1 MDSKKVLLVSVG
13 GSPVPVVYAINRH
26 RPEYVIFFAS
36 RESREK
42 AVSEVL
48 PKVDYRPRD
57 HQFIVTPN
65 EQDLEAS
72 ARSLL
77 QELPRTLDVWR
88 LGFDDLGADY
98 TGGTKTMSAAVVL
111 VLSRRV
117 GSFSYV
123 GGVERDKAGLGV
135 VIDGREQML
144 YCRNPWDT
152 MAVDTL
158 REMAL
163 LFNRCRF
170 QSVRDMAREAA
181 RRAEA
186 RRPFFEAMAF
196 VAEGF
201 YCWDAFDYRKGMGL
215 LKRGE
220 SMLRDLTA
228 MLGDSPANRFQ
239 ANVAE
244 SLSVLAKVLEEL
256 VALSSRLK
264 GGGELAPGP
273 DGRMLL
279 ADLVANAVRRADVEH
294 RYEDAVARLYSAI
307 EKMAK
312 VRLLVAHG
320 IDNSRVSPESIPDPA
335 MRDELVRQCADE
347 GAGGGLKLPLFRSFE
362 LLRMMDDPLGDA
374 FRRREEEL
382 KKILDIRNRSLV
394 AHGFEPVRRDTYEK
408 MLAVALDF
416 LGIDKDSLPRFP
428 VMETDWV
435 FS

>member
-13 GSPVPVVYAINRH
+13 GSPAPVVYAINRH

-36 RESREK
+36 RDSREK
-42 AVSEVL
+42 AVTDVL
-48 PKVDYRPRD
+48 PNLECRPKD

-72 ARSLL
+72 ARALL
-77 QELPRTLDVWR
+77 QELPRTLDIWR
-88 LGFDDLGADY
+88 CGFDDLGADY

-111 VLSRRV
+111 ALSRRI

-170 QSVRDMAREAA
+170 QSVMEMAQEAA
-181 RRAEA
+181 RRADA
-186 RRPFFEAMAF
+186 RRLFFEALAF

-201 YCWDAFDYRKGMGL
+201 YCWDAFEYRKGMKL
-215 LKRGE
+215 LERGE
-220 SMLRDLTA
+220 SMFRNLTA
-228 MLGDSPANRFQ
+228 MVGESPAKRFHDGL
-239 ANVAE
+239 VE
-244 SLSVLAKVLEEL
+244 SRAVLGKVLEEL
-256 VALSSRLK
+256 GAISSRVR
-264 GGGELAPGP
+264 GGGELAPGSH
-273 DGRMLL
+273 GGMLL
-279 ADLVANAVRRADVEH
+279 ADLVANAVRRAEVEH

-312 VRLLVAHG
+312 IRLLLAHN
-320 IDNSRVSPESIPDPA
+320 IDNSKVLPESIPDPA
-335 MRDELVRQCADE
+335 MRDELVRQCSGRE
-347 GAGGGLKLPLFRSFE
+347 GGGALQIPLYKSFE
-362 LLRMMDDPLGDA
+362 LLAIQGDPLGET
-374 FRRREEEL
+374 FWRREEEL
-382 KKILDIRNRSLV
+382 KKILDVRNKSLV

-408 MLAVALDF
+408 MFAIALDF

-428 VMETDWV
+428 VMATDWV
-435 FS
+435 FF

>member
-1 MDSKKVLLVSVG
+1 MTGKKVLLVSVG
-13 GSPVPVVYAINRH
+13 GSPAPVVYTINQH

-36 RESREK
+36 RDSREK
-42 AVSEVL
+42 AVAEVL
-48 PKVDYRPRD
+48 PNLDYRPRD

-65 EQDLEAS
+65 EQDLEAC
-72 ARSLL
+72 ARALL
-77 QELPRTLDVWR
+77 QELPKTLDVWR

-111 VLSRRV
+111 ALSRRV
-117 GSFSYV
+117 ESFSYV
-123 GGVERDKAGLGV
+123 GGIERDKAGLGV

-170 QSVRDMAREAA
+170 QSVMDRAREAA
-181 RRAEA
+181 RRADA

-196 VAEGF
+196 VSEGF
-201 YCWDAFDYRKGMGL
+201 YCWDAFEYRNGMKQ

-228 MLGDSPANRFQ
+228 MVGDSPAKRFHGD
-239 ANVAE
+239 VAE
-244 SLSVLAKVLEEL
+244 CLSVLGKVVEEL
-256 VALSSRLK
+256 DALSVPM
-264 GGGELAPGP
+264 GGGEARPAI
-273 DGRMLL
+273 DGRRLL

-312 VRLLVAHG
+312 VRLRVAHD
-320 IDNSRVSPESIPDPA
+320 IDNSRVAPDRIPDPVK
-335 MRDELVRQCADE
+335 RGDWVRRCAEE
-347 GAGGGLKLPLFRSFE
+347 GAGSALKLPLFKSFE
-362 LLRMMDDPLGDA
+362 LLHDLGDPLGKA
-374 FRRREEEL
+374 FRCREEEL
-382 KKILDIRNRSLV
+382 KKILDVRNKSLV
-394 AHGFEPVRRDTYEK
+394 AHGFEPVRSKTYEK
-408 MLAVALDF
+408 MLAIALDF
-416 LGIDKDSLPRFP
+416 LGAGKDALPRFP
-428 VMETDWV
+428 LMDSDWF

>member
-13 GSPVPVVYAINRH
+13 GSPAPVVYAINQH

-36 RESREK
+36 RDSREK
-42 AVSEVL
+42 AVAEVL
-48 PKVDYRPRD
+48 PNVNFRPRD

-72 ARSLL
+72 ARTLL

-111 VLSRRV
+111 ALSRRV

-158 REMAL
+158 RQMAL

-170 QSVRDMAREAA
+170 QSVRDMAQEAA
-181 RRAEA
+181 RRADV
-186 RRPFFEAMAF
+186 RRLFFEAMAF
-196 VAEGF
+196 AAEGY
-201 YCWDAFDYRKGMGL
+201 YCWDAFEYRKGMEL

-220 SMLRDLTA
+220 SMLRNLTA
-228 MLGDSPANRFQ
+228 MVGDSPAKRFHGD
-239 ANVAE
+239 VAE
-244 SLSVLAKVLEEL
+244 CLSVLGKVVEEL
-256 VALSSRLK
+256 VALSGPK
-264 GGGELAPGP
+264 GGGEARPTL
-273 DGRMLL
+273 DGRRLL

-312 VRLLVAHG
+312 VRLRVGHD
-320 IDNSRVSPESIPDPA
+320 IDNSRVPPDRIPDPDK
-335 MRDELVRQCADE
+335 RGDWVRQCADE
-347 GAGGGLKLPLFRSFE
+347 GTGGALKLPLFKSFE
-362 LLRMMDDPLGDA
+362 LLHDLGDPLGEA
-374 FRRREEEL
+374 FRCREEEL
-382 KKILDIRNRSLV
+382 KKILDVRNKSLV

-408 MLAVALDF
+408 MLVIALDF
-416 LGIDKDSLPRFP
+416 LGAEKDSLPRFP
-428 VMETDWV
+428 VMDSDWF